1 MANLDYLEHS
11 IPVAPLK
18 ICALKG
24 CEALAGTIDQY
35 LVQFRRDLL
44 LRNPDKADIYGYS
57 QKSFLIGSECPRFG
71 SGEAKGRILESVRGV
86 DLFILVDVC
95 NYSITYKVCGLENH
109 MSPDDHYQDLKR
121 IIAAAIGK
129 AHRINVIMPF
139 LYEGRQHK
147 RTRSEER
154 RVGKECRS
162 RWSPYH

>member
-71 SGEAKGRILESVRGV
+71 SGEAKGGFLNPSV
-86 DLFILVDVC
+86 
-95 NYSITYKVCGLENH
+95 E
-109 MSPDDHYQDLKR
+109 
-121 IIAAAIGK
+121 
-129 AHRINVIMPF
+129 
-139 LYEGRQHK
+139 
-147 RTRSEER
+147 
-154 RVGKECRS
+154 
-162 RWSPYH
+162 